1 MNLKEIDREKALE
14 IYETDTGNKLWVM
27 RVFPKGP
34 VDLVPLSWID
44 MESEIFK
51 DDFFFK
57 NKLTRYFLSNTD
69 VVKEMAEPI
78 KELNEH
84 VQNYPGKNLEISEK
98 SFENR
103 IKQMMLP
110 IEF

>member
-1 MNLKEIDREKALE
+1 MDLKEISREEAIKVYAADNDN
-14 IYETDTGNKLWVM
+14 TLWVM

-51 DDFFFK
+51 DEFFFK

-84 VQNYPGKNLEISEK
+84 LQNYPGKNLEISEQ

-103 IKQMMLP
+103 TKQMMLP